1 MEEVLQ
7 VVMIIVIGMEVMGPQ
22 MVEVNLTIIPREPHH
37 QELVVDVIHLLE
49 LEVLEEAAVVE
60 EAGEVVYLVQ
70 MVEMVEL

>member
-7 VVMIIVIGMEVMGPQ
+7 VAMIIVIGMEVMGPQ
-22 MVEVNLTIIPREPHH
+22 MVEVNLTITPPEHHH
-37 QELVVDVIHLLE
+37 QELVVDVIHVLE
-49 LEVLEEAAVVE
+49 MEVLEEVAAVE